1 MKLNKSLF
9 GLMAITLVLAFVAT
23 GCVPANTT
31 QTTEPAATEAAAV
44 EAPATEAA
52 ATEAPQ
58 PETFAV
64 PEADTTITMWMLQEV
79 DAYTQSIKDT
89 IAAFEAENPSVTI
102 ELETTTADAWYS
114 KIMTAMQSGSLPD
127 IMYVDS
133 INKVSVLYGKDVLE
147 PVDGLIDAI
156 GRDEFSARV
165 LTRYTQDESIWSIP
179 DVVLYEAIFYRTD
192 LFEKYGI
199 EIPQTWEE
207 LYEAAGK
214 LTIDENG
221 DGTPDIYGMAIPLS
235 KNMVA
240 DQTYGQYMYA
250 NGVHIFNP
258 ETGAYEFG
266 SKKTEAAEALDA
278 MVKMYQLASPP
289 SSINWAWSDYRSAF
303 IEGKTAM
310 TPGWGAEIA
319 MAQSENPEMLD
330 KIGIFAF
337 PAGPSS
343 TQDPADTVGDAK
355 SICLIKGTDAD
366 RTAASK
372 AFLMY
377 FMQPETQANR
387 ANTRPVFAIPST
399 SSAFNSSVYQ
409 SNAMVQKFSEETKM
423 LFDEVIPYTYRTGGE
438 GGLNPAGG
446 SIEATMILGN
456 AIQNVLLEGW
466 TVDQAV
472 DWIDEQIQLL
482 F

>member
-1 MKLNKSLF
+1 MKLSKTLYF
-9 GLMAITLVLAFVAT
+9 LMAVALVLAFIVT
-23 GCVPANTT
+23 GCAPAQTPD
-31 QTTEPAATEAAAV
+31 TTEPATTEDVATE
-44 EAPATEAA
+44 PTATEEPAMD
-52 ATEAPQ
+52 TI
-58 PETFAV
+58 AV
-64 PEADTTITMWMLQEV
+64 PEQDTTITMWMLQEV

-89 IAAFEAENPSVTI
+89 IAAFEAENPTVTI

-114 KIMTAMQSGSLPD
+114 KVMTAMQSGSLPD

-133 INKVSVLYGKDVLE
+133 INKVSVLYGKSVLDS
-147 PVDGLIDAI
+147 VDSVIDAI
-156 GRDEFSARV
+156 GRDEFSTRV
-165 LTRYTQDESIWSIP
+165 LDRYSKGGAVWSIP

-192 LFEKYGI
+192 LFEEYGI
-199 EIPQTWEE
+199 SIPQTWEE
-207 LYEAAGK
+207 LYEAAKK

-221 DGTPDIYGMAIPLS
+221 DGTPEIYGMAIPLS

-250 NGVHIFNP
+250 NGVHVFNP
-258 ETGAYEFG
+258 ETGEYEFG
-266 SKKTEAAEALDA
+266 SKKAEAIEALNA
-278 MVKMYQLASPP
+278 MVEMYQLASPP

-303 IEGKTAM
+303 VEGKTAM

-319 MAQSENPEMLD
+319 MAKSENPDMLD
-330 KIGIFAF
+330 NIGIFPF

-343 TQDPADTVGDAK
+343 EQSPADTVGDAK

-366 RTAASK
+366 KSAASK
-372 AFLMY
+372 AFLLY

-399 SSAFNSSVYQ
+399 SSAFNSAVYQ
-409 SNAMVQKFSEETKM
+409 SDPMVQMFSDETAM
-423 LFDEVIPYTYRTGGE
+423 LFEKVIPYTYRTGGE

-446 SIEATMILGN
+446 SVEATMIFGN
-456 AIQNVLLEGW
+456 AIHNVLLEGW
-466 TVDQAV
+466 TVEQAI
-472 DWIDEQIQLL
+472 DWIDNQISKQLM

>member
-1 MKLNKSLF
+1 MKLSKTLYF
-9 GLMAITLVLAFVAT
+9 LMAVALVLAFIVT
-23 GCVPANTT
+23 GCAPAQTPD
-31 QTTEPAATEAAAV
+31 TTEPATTEDVATE
-44 EAPATEAA
+44 PTATEEPAMD
-52 ATEAPQ
+52 TI
-58 PETFAV
+58 AV
-64 PEADTTITMWMLQEV
+64 PEQDTTITMWMLQEV

-89 IAAFEAENPSVTI
+89 IAAFEAENPTVTI

-114 KIMTAMQSGSLPD
+114 KVMTAMQSGSLPD

-133 INKVSVLYGKDVLE
+133 INKVSVLYGKSVLDS
-147 PVDGLIDAI
+147 VDSVIDAI
-156 GRDEFSARV
+156 GRDEFSTRV
-165 LTRYTQDESIWSIP
+165 LDRYSKDGAVWSIP

-192 LFEKYGI
+192 LFEEYGI
-199 EIPQTWEE
+199 SIPQTWEE
-207 LYEAAGK
+207 LYEAAKK

-221 DGTPDIYGMAIPLS
+221 DGTPEIYGMAIPLS

-250 NGVHIFNP
+250 NGVHVFNP
-258 ETGAYEFG
+258 ETGEYEFG
-266 SKKTEAAEALDA
+266 SKKAEAIEALNA
-278 MVKMYQLASPP
+278 MVEMYQLASPP

-303 IEGKTAM
+303 VEGKTAM

-319 MAQSENPEMLD
+319 MAKSENPDMLD
-330 KIGIFAF
+330 NIGIFPF

-343 TQDPADTVGDAK
+343 EQSPADTVGDAK

-366 RTAASK
+366 KSAASK
-372 AFLMY
+372 AFLLY

-399 SSAFNSSVYQ
+399 SSAFNSAVYQ
-409 SNAMVQKFSEETKM
+409 SDPMVQMFSDETAM
-423 LFDEVIPYTYRTGGE
+423 LFEKVIPYTYRTGGE

-446 SIEATMILGN
+446 SVEATMIFGN
-456 AIQNVLLEGW
+456 AIHNVLLEGW
-466 TVDQAV
+466 TVEQAI
-472 DWIDEQIQLL
+472 DWIDNQISKQLM

>member
-1 MKLNKSLF
+1 MKLNKTLYF
-9 GLMAITLVLAFVAT
+9 LMAVVLVLAFVVT
-23 GCVPANTT
+23 GCAPT
-31 QTTEPAATEAAAV
+31 QTPETTEPATTEDVATEPAAMEESTV
-44 EAPATEAA
+44 ESI
-52 ATEAPQ
+52 
-58 PETFAV
+58 AV
-64 PEADTTITMWMLQEV
+64 PENDTTITMWMLQEV

-89 IAAFEAENPSVTI
+89 IAAFEAENPTVTI

-114 KIMTAMQSGSLPD
+114 KVMTAMQSGNLPD

-133 INKVSVLYGKDVLE
+133 INKVSVLYGKSVLE
-147 PVDGLIDAI
+147 SVDSVIDAL
-156 GRDEFSARV
+156 GRDEFSTRV
-165 LTRYTQDESIWSIP
+165 LDRYSKDGSVWSIP

-192 LFEKYGI
+192 LFEEYGI
-199 EIPQTWEE
+199 SIPQTWDE
-207 LYEAAGK
+207 LYEAAKK

-250 NGVHIFNP
+250 NGVHVFNP
-258 ETGAYEFG
+258 ETGEYEFG
-266 SKKTEAAEALDA
+266 SKKAEAIEALNA
-278 MVKMYQLASPP
+278 MVEMYQLASPP

-303 IEGKTAM
+303 VEGKTAM

-319 MAQSENPEMLD
+319 MAKSENPDMLD
-330 KIGIFAF
+330 NIGIFPF

-343 TQDPADTVGDAK
+343 EQTPADTVGDAK

-366 RTAASK
+366 KTAASK
-372 AFLMY
+372 AFLLY

-399 SSAFNSSVYQ
+399 SSAFNSAVYQ
-409 SNAMVQKFSEETKM
+409 SDPMVQMFSDETAM
-423 LFDEVIPYTYRTGGE
+423 LFEKVIPYTYRTGGE

-446 SIEATMILGN
+446 SVEATMIFGN
-456 AIQNVLLEGW
+456 AIHNVLLEGW
-466 TVDQAV
+466 TVEQAI
-472 DWIDEQIQLL
+472 DWIDNQISKQLM